1 MTVRLADM
9 VTIVTGAARGM
20 GRAVARAYAAEGA
33 AVFAVDV
40 VEDELEQVVAD
51 LRGEGLRAVA
61 MPADV
66 ADPDA
71 AETVAAQVK
80 ESAAGRI
87 DCLANIAGVISYQ
100 PIEETDVAEWDRIID
115 INLKGTFLFARA
127 VAPTMKAQG
136 SGSIINVSSRAGA
149 MGFADL
155 SAYCASKF
163 GVEGLSRALA
173 LELAPHGVAVN
184 TITPGTPVHTAMS
197 EITYSPDK
205 REIWKDP
212 AVITPAFIH
221 LARQGPDGLNDR
233 YVDAWALSEQLRS
246 EGWN

>member
-1 MTVRLADM
+1 MARLADM

-33 AVFAVDV
+33 AVYAVDV
-40 VEDELEQVVAD
+40 VEDELEQIVAE
-51 LRGEGLRAVA
+51 LQRGGRHAVA
-61 MPADV
+61 VPADV
-66 ADPDA
+66 ANPDV
-71 AETVAAQVK
+71 AESVAAQVR
-80 ESAAGRI
+80 EAAGRI
-87 DCLANIAGVISYQ
+87 NCLANIAGVISYQ
-100 PIEETDVAEWDRIID
+100 PIEETAVAEWDRIID

-155 SAYCASKF
+155 TAYCASKF

-197 EITYSPDK
+197 EITYTPDK

-221 LARQGPDGLNDR
+221 LARQSPDGLNDQ
-233 YVDAWALSEQLRS
+233 YVNAWALSEQLRS
-246 EGWN
+246 EGWT